1 MAHPR
6 STIRKKFVSLLSGE
20 TDAGTRVHDS
30 RTQPVA
36 TLPAIRVYARED
48 SFIEWRS
55 LGSSAHRMVSV
66 AVECLVSG
74 NNEADTTD
82 ACDTLCRQVEQ
93 TLDDYPDVD
102 GTALLRVYN
111 STDFDTNGDVDPPVI
126 VGTVTFDVEY
136 LDDFS

>member
-6 STIRKKFVSLLSGE
+6 SDIRKKFVSLLVSQ

-30 RTQPVA
+30 RTQPIT
-36 TLPAIRVYARED
+36 TLPAIRVHATAD
-48 SFIEWRS
+48 SFVEWRS
-55 LGSSAHRMVSV
+55 LGHAAHRSVSI

-74 NNEADTTD
+74 NNEVTTTD

-93 TLDDYPDVD
+93 RLDAYPDVD

-111 STDFDTNGDVDPPVI
+111 STDFDTNGDVDPPVVI
-126 VGTVTFDVEY
+126 GTVTFDVEY